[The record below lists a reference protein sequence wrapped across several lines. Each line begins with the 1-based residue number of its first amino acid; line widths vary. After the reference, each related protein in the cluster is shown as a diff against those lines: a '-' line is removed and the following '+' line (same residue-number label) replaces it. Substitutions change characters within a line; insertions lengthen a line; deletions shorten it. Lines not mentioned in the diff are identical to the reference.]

1 MANAHDYFEYLT
13 DHVDI
18 SPANSQEELNAAT
31 TIAEL
36 REKARLTLVSP
47 ASMVE
52 GGAHDVL
59 QKDSRYFAN

>member
-36 REKARLTLVSP
+36 MGEHGIEVKTEEFDT
-47 ASMVE
+47 ASL
-52 GGAHDVL
+52 GQIGRAHV
-59 QKDSRYFAN
+59 

>member
-1 MANAHDYFEYLT
+1 MAGLSSLASLA
-13 DHVDI
+13 
-18 SPANSQEELNAAT
+18 SAA